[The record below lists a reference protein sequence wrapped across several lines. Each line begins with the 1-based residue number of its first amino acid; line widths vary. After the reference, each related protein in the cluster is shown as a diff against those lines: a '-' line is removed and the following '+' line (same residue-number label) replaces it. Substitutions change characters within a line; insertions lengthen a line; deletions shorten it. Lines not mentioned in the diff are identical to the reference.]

1 VAVALDIPHY
11 VFDVEQDF
19 TRDVIDDFVSEY
31 ARGRTPNPCV
41 RCNGN
46 TKFRDLLARGRA
58 LGCDAIA
65 SGHYVRWAEGPEGP
79 QLLRGADRR
88 KDQSYFLWELPRS
101 TLPRLRFPLGDLT
114 KAEVRERARALA
126 LSTADKPE
134 SQEICFV
141 PTGDYRDLLRRRLGP
156 VHPALQPGTLVDRR
170 GSVVGVHDG
179 YAGFTV
185 GQRKGLGGGFR
196 EPTFVLGI
204 RPNAR
209 EVVVG
214 TRAELLARH
223 VEVGELN
230 WLTEAPDAG
239 ARLRVQ
245 LRYRAVDVPALV
257 REAGE
262 RVTLELL
269 EDVAAV
275 TPGQSAV
282 FYEGDRVLGGGRI
295 VRAEPAA

>member
-1 VAVALDIPHY
+1 
-11 VFDVEQDF
+11 
-19 TRDVIDDFVSEY
+19 
-31 ARGRTPNPCV
+31 
-41 RCNGN
+41 
-46 TKFRDLLARGRA
+46 
-58 LGCDAIA
+58 
-65 SGHYVRWAEGPEGP
+65 
-79 QLLRGADRR
+79 
-88 KDQSYFLWELPRS
+88 
-101 TLPRLRFPLGDLT
+101 
-114 KAEVRERARALA
+114 
-126 LSTADKPE
+126 
-134 SQEICFV
+134 
-141 PTGDYRDLLRRRLGP
+141 
-156 VHPALQPGTLVDRR
+156 
-170 GSVVGVHDG
+170 VHDG